1 MRDWLMVLAILA
13 PCAAPAFADPPAPDV
28 LRAGA
33 AAVRDRALTDPT
45 AYDYVES
52 LSVDVGQRL
61 AGSEATPRAT
71 AWAEAE
77 LTKLGF
83 ANVHREPF
91 QIIAWLRGP
100 ESAEITT
107 PHPQKLAIIGLGGS
121 VPTPPQGI
129 EAEIVVV
136 RTYAE
141 LLDAPP
147 GAYDGKIAVLTQPM
161 VRTQD
166 GSGYGADNPPRRQ
179 GPSEAARRGALAYL
193 VRSLATGESREP
205 HTGALNYASD
215 APKIPAAALSVIDA
229 ELIDHLAARGVPIRV
244 RLKLDSTTKP
254 ATVWTVEG
262 EFRGT
267 EHPDQIVQLGGH
279 LDSWDPGT
287 GSIDDGAGMA
297 IAVAAAKLA
306 AAQNPPR
313 RSIRVALFGAEEMD
327 FARPAFAAA
336 HVGDRGDRRVRH
348 RRRSRVARRAAR
360 RLARRARDEDL
371 RRRDRAAL
379 GQRLARSQPRQRRRH
394 RRSGSSRRTGVL
406 GQPGRQPLLRLAPL
420 RGGYARQGRP
430 QPAEPGCRHLGGVHL
445 HRRQQRRRLP
455 RVGANERAGSA
466 GGAVR
471 IAVGGAS
478 APQGRA
484 LTAPRDSART

>member
-1 MRDWLMVLAILA
+1 MRVWLMVLAILA

-147 GAYDGKIAVLTQPM
+147 GAFDGKIAVLTQPM

-336 HVGDRGDRRVRH
+336 HMGENDRIVVIGESDIGADRAW
-348 RRRSRVARRAAR
+348 RVALPAGSRAAPEMKTYADVIAPLSVNVSPDPSR
-360 RLARRARDEDL
+360 GSGDDTADLVRAGVPAFSVSQDASRYFDWHHSAEDTLDKVDRSQLNQAVATWAAFTYIAANSDVDFRALAQMNGP
-371 RRRDRAAL
+371 AAPA
-379 GQRLARSQPRQRRRH
+379 ARSASP
-394 RRSGSSRRTGVL
+394 SA
-406 GQPGRQPLLRLAPL
+406 AP
-420 RGGYARQGRP
+420 AP
-430 QPAEPGCRHLGGVHL
+430 PK
-445 HRRQQRRRLP
+445 
-455 RVGANERAGSA
+455 AG
-466 GGAVR
+466 
-471 IAVGGAS
+471 
-478 APQGRA
+478 P
-484 LTAPRDSART
+484 